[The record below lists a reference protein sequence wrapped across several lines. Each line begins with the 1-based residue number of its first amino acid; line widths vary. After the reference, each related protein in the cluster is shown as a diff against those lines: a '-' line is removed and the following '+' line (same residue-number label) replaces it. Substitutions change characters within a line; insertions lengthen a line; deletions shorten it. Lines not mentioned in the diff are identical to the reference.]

1 MIPIRSILSVRSSR
15 FSNVVNKVDG
25 CRAVPIESRKI
36 RPNTMQLYETE
47 EDWVTGNF
55 IVDIMK
61 EGYRC

>member
-1 MIPIRSILSVRSSR
+1 MIPIRSILSAGSSQ
-15 FSNVVNKVDG
+15 FSNLVNKVDG

-36 RPNTMQLYETE
+36 RPNTIQLYETE

-55 IVDIMK
+55 IVDNMI